1 MFLPSCNGIPSEASR
16 EANEMK
22 YFTHASIAAFIPA
35 VAYLAS
41 PETADA
47 GFNEGTGGAALK
59 VIVAVLVGGL
69 FAYNHYKSRINTF
82 IKNLFSR
89 EEKGTR
95 TGGQ

>member
-1 MFLPSCNGIPSEASR
+1 MFLPSQIKVPSEASH

-22 YFTHASIAAFIPA
+22 RLLHAPIAAFIPA
-35 VAYLAS
+35 VVYVTS

-82 IKNLFSR
+82 IRNLFSR
-89 EEKGTR
+89 
-95 TGGQ
+95 